1 MNEPKKVIIISVPHC
16 EPYPMVAP
24 VLLSSCL
31 NNAGISAK
39 GIDFGILFLEHFAD
53 KPYYLE
59 LKNFLTN
66 GGLGDY
72 YLSLTAFKDVIR
84 FIKKFLT
91 GVVQQ
96 YRPEYIGLS
105 IFSVDSLDFGLILS
119 YCIRKYCP
127 GVKIIA
133 GGKGLEIPHQN
144 KEYQYQLWD
153 NNGVADIIVVGDA
166 EIEIINS
173 IKHNKQGII
182 FAGQLSQADL
192 DSVPVPSWQEYDLGV
207 YSKLSMYVDAT
218 DAAKSIKPEPYMAI
232 TASKG
237 CVRQCT
243 FCDVIKFQP
252 KYIYRDPKK
261 VANEIIHNYRHT
273 GIKKFQFTDNLIN
286 GSITNY
292 RTINQILVDT
302 IPGEITYSGYAIF
315 RGRNQMPEKDF
326 ELAARAGCTS
336 WTIGVESGSER
347 VRNDMKKK
355 FTNDDIDWGT
365 NMLYNHGIN
374 QTWLLMVG
382 YPSETE
388 QDFEDTKNLL
398 KKYAYMAVENRIIVG
413 ITPTFMLTTNAPLLS
428 DPTLADAHGVAHNLQ
443 NQHTLSKFWTST
455 KNVDNTYPVRS
466 RRYKELLELTDRLG
480 YKFTQSGTIYKSLEE
495 IKQLDRLYDEQKNKF
510 IPIYTAS

>member
-1 MNEPKKVIIISVPHC
+1 MDKLKKVVIISVPHC

-39 GIDFGILFLEHFAD
+39 GIDFGILFLEHFAN

-59 LKNFLTN
+59 LKNFITN

-72 YLSLTAFKDVIR
+72 YLSVTAFKDVLR
-84 FIKKFLT
+84 FIKKFLLEVT
-91 GVVQQ
+91 HQH
-96 YRPEYIGLS
+96 RPEYIGLS

-144 KEYQYQLWD
+144 KEYQYQIWER
-153 NNGVADIIVVGDA
+153 NGVADIIVVGDA

-173 IKHNKQGII
+173 IKHNKHGIV
-182 FAGQLSQADL
+182 FANQLNQEDL
-192 DSVPVPSWQEYDLGV
+192 YNIPVPKWEEYDLDV
-207 YSKLSMYVDAT
+207 YSKLSMYADT
-218 DAAKSIKPEPYMAI
+218 TAAMKSIKSEPYMAI

-252 KYIYRDPKK
+252 KYIYRNPKK
-261 VANEIIHNYRHT
+261 VANEIIHNYQHT

-292 RTINQILVDT
+292 RTVNQILVDT

-315 RGRNQMPEKDF
+315 RGRHQMPEKDF
-326 ELAARAGCTS
+326 ELAAKAGCTS

-355 FTNDDIDWGT
+355 FTNNDIDWSA
-365 NMLYNHGIN
+365 NMLFNYGIN

-382 YPSETE
+382 YPSETD

-398 KKYAYMAVENRIIVG
+398 KKYAYMAVNNRIIVG
-413 ITPTFMLTTNAPLLS
+413 VTPTFMLTTNAPLLS
-428 DPTLADAHGVAHNLQ
+428 DPMLADSHGVSHNLQ
-443 NQHTLSKFWTST
+443 NHDTLSKFWTST
-455 KNVDNTYPVRS
+455 KNVSNTYPVRS
-466 RRYKELLELTDRLG
+466 QRYKELLELINNLG
-480 YKFTQSGTIYKSLEE
+480 YKFNQGGTINKSLEE
-495 IKQLDRLYDEQKNKF
+495 IKHLDRLYNEQKSKF
-510 IPIYTAS
+510 IPIYTVS

>member
-1 MNEPKKVIIISVPHC
+1 MNESKKVLIISVPHC

-24 VLLSSCL
+24 VLLSACL

-39 GIDFGILFLEHFAD
+39 GIDFGILFLEHFAN

-59 LKNFLTN
+59 LKNFITN

-84 FIKKFLT
+84 FTKKFLI
-91 GVVQQ
+91 GIRKKYQ
-96 YRPEYIGLS
+96 PEYIGLS
-105 IFSVDSLDFGLILS
+105 IFSTDSLDFGLILS

-144 KEYQYQLWD
+144 KDYQYQIWER
-153 NNGVADIIVVGDA
+153 NGVADIIVVGDA

-173 IKHNKQGII
+173 IKHNKTGII
-182 FAGQLSQADL
+182 FANQLVQEDL
-192 DSVPVPSWQEYDLGV
+192 DSIPVPRWDEYDLSV
-207 YSKLSMYVDAT
+207 YSKLSVYADAT
-218 DAAKSIKPEPYMAI
+218 DEMKSIKTEPYMAI

-252 KYIYRDPKK
+252 KYIYRAPEK

-273 GIKKFQFTDNLIN
+273 GIKKFKFTDNLIN

-292 RTINQILVDT
+292 RTINQILADT
-302 IPGEITYSGYAIF
+302 IPGEISYAGYAIF
-315 RGRNQMPEKDF
+315 RGKHQMPEKDF

-336 WTIGVESGSER
+336 WAIGVESGSEQ

-355 FTNDDIDWGT
+355 FTNDDIDWSA
-365 NMLYNHGIN
+365 NMLFNYGIN
-374 QTWLLMVG
+374 QVWLFMVG
-382 YPSETE
+382 YPTETE
-388 QDFEDTKNLL
+388 KDFEDTKNLL
-398 KKYAYMAVENRIIVG
+398 KKYAYMAVNGRIIINV
-413 ITPTFMLTTNAPLLS
+413 TPTFMLTTNAPLLS
-428 DPTLADAHGVAHNLQ
+428 DPLLAESHGVSHNLQ
-443 NQHTLSKFWTST
+443 NQNTLSKFWTSS
-455 KNVDNTYPVRS
+455 KNVENTYPVRS
-466 RRYKELLELTDRLG
+466 RRYKELLELIDTLG
-480 YKFTQSGTIYKSLEE
+480 YRFYQGATINKSLEE
-495 IKQLDRLYDEQKNKF
+495 IKHLDRIYNEQKNKF
-510 IPIYTAS
+510 IPIYTTS